1 MFDGFSVQRVRTQG
15 GAIHLRRGGSGDPV
29 LLLHGYPQTHAIWH
43 QVAPRLAR
51 RFSVIVPDLRGYGDS
66 DRPPSDPLHVPYSKR
81 AMAAEMVEVMRLLGH
96 ERFAVVGHDR
106 GARVAYRMAFDHP
119 QSVVKIASL
128 DVVPTL
134 TMWETMDWTRA
145 NRAFHWLF
153 LIQPNALPERMI
165 GANPTLWL
173 DECLRRWAAPGF
185 AFAPAALAEYRR
197 CFADPAVVHAT
208 CEDYRAGATID
219 VEHDKADFGK
229 RRIEC
234 KLLALWGEQGLARR
248 SADPL
253 VVWRE
258 WAADVRGG
266 PVRCGHF
273 LPEEAPEET
282 ASALEAFL

>member
-51 RFSVIVPDLRGYGDS
+51 RFTVIVPDLRGYGDS

-128 DVVPTL
+128 DVV
-134 TMWETMDWTRA
+134 
-145 NRAFHWLF
+145 
-153 LIQPNALPERMI
+153 
-165 GANPTLWL
+165 PTLWL